1 MIPRPNPAVDC
12 HRLFVYGTLRR
23 GLRLHHHLARLG
35 ASFETEAKVAGKL
48 CDLGRHPGARPASG
62 KGKWVLGE
70 LFLLRHAENDLNH
83 LDRVEDINPAAPE
96 RSEFVRAHAEVI
108 LPDGARER
116 AWIYWLSA
124 QGPVGRQIASG
135 DYAAWRA
142 RTEVNGISS
151 SRGRGRRVVQV

>member
-1 MIPRPNPAVDC
+1 MIPRPNAAVDC

-35 ASFETEAKVAGKL
+35 ASFEMQAKVAGQL
-48 CDLGRHPGARPASG
+48 FDLGRYPGARPAPG
-62 KGKWVLGE
+62 TGKWVLGE
-70 LFLLRHAENDLNH
+70 LFLLRHAENDLKH

-96 RSEFVRAHAEVI
+96 RSEFVRALAEVI
-108 LPDGARER
+108 LPDGARES

-124 QGPVGRQIASG
+124 PAHVGRQIVSG

-142 RTEVNGISS
+142 RTEVDGISS
-151 SRGRGRRVVQV
+151 SGVGGEG